1 MTLGSRTALSGRG
14 SRQFTQASTAVALKP
29 KIETPRVIL
38 TEYSFM
44 VSKCHQCVGEGEQ
57 ADSQGNHPDALVYR
71 IALPGLYVGRI
82 LMIER

>member
-44 VSKCHQCVGEGEQ
+44 VSKCLKV
-57 ADSQGNHPDALVYR
+57 SPVW
-71 IALPGLYVGRI
+71 
-82 LMIER
+82 ERESKLTVRGITPTR